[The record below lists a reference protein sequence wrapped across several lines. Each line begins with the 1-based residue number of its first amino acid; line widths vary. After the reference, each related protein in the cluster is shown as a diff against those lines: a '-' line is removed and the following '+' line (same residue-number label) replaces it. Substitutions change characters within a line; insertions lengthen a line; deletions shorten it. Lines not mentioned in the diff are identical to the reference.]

1 MWRKGLLDCKEEMTE
16 FRSKAKS
23 SYSSVTTTPDSVAPK
38 HSYFILLVDLVGQI
52 FRQDT
57 AGITCLYSRRCEA

>member
-1 MWRKGLLDCKEEMTE
+1 MWRKGLWDCKEEMTE

-23 SYSSVTTTPDSVAPK
+23 SYSSVTTTPNSMAPK

-52 FRQDT
+52 FR
-57 AGITCLYSRRCEA
+57 